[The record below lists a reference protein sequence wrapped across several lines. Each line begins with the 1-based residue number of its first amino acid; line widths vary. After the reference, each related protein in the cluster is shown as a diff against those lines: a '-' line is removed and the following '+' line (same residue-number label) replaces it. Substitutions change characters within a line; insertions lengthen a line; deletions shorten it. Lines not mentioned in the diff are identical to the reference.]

1 MKQLK
6 QFITIILG
14 LCLSLYSYTSMAKLS
29 DDCLYRVTKVAS
41 HDTLTVR
48 LGPGVQYKQVG
59 SIPSNGSHIKIVGY
73 EIQIGKFFW
82 VPIEYNGISGWVNSY
97 YLKKDCPIVE
107 EPGCLFQVVNVR
119 SNDSL
124 SVRLGPGID
133 YKKIYQLRP
142 NATGIEVTGG
152 AEKVGRSY
160 WVPIKYNYIQGWVN
174 SRYIQE
180 QDCL

>member
-29 DDCLYRVTKVAS
+29 DDCLYSVTKVAS
-41 HDTLTVR
+41 YDTLTVR
-48 LGPGVQYKQVG
+48 LGPGVKYKQVD
-59 SIPSNGSHIKIVGY
+59 SIPSNGSNIKIVGY
-73 EIQIGKFFW
+73 EIQTGKFFW

-124 SVRLGPGID
+124 SVRLGPGIHH
-133 YKKIYQLRP
+133 KKIYKLRP
-142 NATGIEVTGG
+142 NATGIEVTGR